1 LRQRIFKIIFVFF
14 LFSPVVL
21 GQTFNDFYELLKKND
36 IAGMKEFIQKCENPD
51 LTDSIGST
59 ILTHVCYYENLKE
72 IFDLLLKKGANANAK
87 NYYNQTP
94 LFVASQNS
102 YYYTEQLLKKGA
114 NVNIVDFQG
123 QTPLFSTIIN
133 QLFTENLD
141 FKIIDLLLKYG
152 ANINVQMIPPKSW
165 KPPENS
171 PVVIEVDTENEGAT
185 PLMFAVMVNNI
196 EMVKYLLKH
205 GANPNIK
212 TKKGETALSL
222 AKREGFTEIIKL
234 LKQYSKK

>member
-1 LRQRIFKIIFVFF
+1 MKQKKFKIIFIFL
-14 LFSPVVL
+14 LFSTIAL
-21 GQTFNDFYELLKKND
+21 GQTFDDFYGLLQKND

-59 ILTHVCYYENLKE
+59 ILTHVCYYEDLKD
-72 IFDLLLKKGANANAK
+72 IFDLLLKKGANVNAK

-94 LFVASQNS
+94 LFVASQTS
-102 YYYTEQLLKKGA
+102 FYYTEQLLKNGA
-114 NVNIVDFQG
+114 DVNVIDFQG

-152 ANINVQMIPPKSW
+152 ATVNVQMIPPKSW
-165 KPPENS
+165 KLPEDS
-171 PVVIEVDTENEGAT
+171 PIVVKVDTENEGAT
-185 PLMFAVMVNNI
+185 PLMFAVMANNSK
-196 EMVKYLLKH
+196 MVKYLLEH
-205 GANPNIK
+205 GADPNIK

-222 AKREGFTEIIKL
+222 AQQEGFTEIIEL
-234 LKQYSKK
+234 LKQYTKK